1 MPLTWICAGVMR
13 LSWEGNTED
22 MICRACGEHRHE
34 ECRGGSWCDCQ
45 HKEPAE
51 QDREA
56 EPPENWVRKG

>member
-1 MPLTWICAGVMR
+1 
-13 LSWEGNTED
+13 

-45 HKEPAE
+45 HKEPSE

-56 EPPENWVRKG
+56 ESPENWVRKG